1 MGITTL
7 ENWALDLM
15 NDDIIRWVLDSRR
28 YSFYIY
34 FWFFCFFH
42 IQENLQVFIY
52 IKISKIPLG
61 TPKNYLSA
69 TV

>member
-1 MGITTL
+1 M
-7 ENWALDLM
+7 
-15 NDDIIRWVLDSRR
+15 
-28 YSFYIY
+28 
-34 FWFFCFFH
+34 
-42 IQENLQVFIY
+42 QENLQIFIY

>member
-15 NDDIIRWVLDSRR
+15 NDDIIRWVLDPRR

-34 FWFFCFFH
+34 FLFFCFFH
-42 IQENLQVFIY
+42 VQENLQVFIY
-52 IKISKIPLG
+52 I
-61 TPKNYLSA
+61 
-69 TV
+69 

>member
-15 NDDIIRWVLDSRR
+15 NDDIIRWVLDPRR

-34 FWFFCFFH
+34 FWFFCFFN
-42 IQENLQVFIY
+42 IQENLKVFIY
-52 IKISKIPLG
+52 KKYQ
-61 TPKNYLSA
+61 KYH
-69 TV
+69 